1 MKKGFTDLPAM
12 SIEEDL
18 FEINKYIDGLSEF
31 ILECDTPMTI
41 AIQGDWGSGKTS
53 FMNMIRCQ
61 IEEKV
66 VTTWFNTWQYSQ
78 FNMGDTLS
86 LSLIKRLIETLPSQ
100 DETTKKAVANTLNL
114 VGKYLKE
121 GALMAVDMTISGRI
135 ADNLEKTID
144 VVTEKKKEKEE
155 IDLSAALGQL
165 KQQFQDCINNA
176 IRNNNKDRVVIFVD
190 DLDRLNPVKAV
201 EMLEVLKLFLDCENC
216 VFILAI
222 DYQVVSQGIA
232 EKYQNKLDDEKGKA
246 FFDKIIQVPFK
257 MPVALYNMDK
267 FIQDILER
275 MGLELNDTTRG
286 SVIDYYKE
294 LISCSIGSNPRGIK
308 RLFNA
313 YLLLKKIYGTQ
324 AELDQTGQ
332 TILFAILCLQLSFE
346 KIYNHVVQNKRD
358 ISGDLL
364 KELKESKY
372 YKNDENGDSL
382 LRELEIKDEDELRRI
397 CTFMNVFY
405 KGIDDDSSG
414 DLSEE
419 EKKRFINLLELSSIV
434 STKDVV
440 DQKDDF
446 KMKVRGDNRWI
457 LKNSLFVK
465 PKKDQ
470 GPACKVYQSRR
481 DYEDWHMQNASAY
494 HTQWSDETKIWY
506 KIEVQLVSD
515 LEAKQTEIRMLI
527 QLNNHNSE
535 MNQEVYQNYINWL
548 KDNAFGEGWKDEK
561 NTSYLKMIHTFEIDK
576 HDEIKDVVNN
586 DVKMLFDQFIGL

>member
-61 IEEKV
+61 IESKV
-66 VTTWFNTWQYSQ
+66 VTSWFNTWQYSQ

-86 LSLIKRLIETLPSQ
+86 LSLIKRLIDTLPSQ
-100 DETTKKAVANTLNL
+100 DETTKRAVAKTLNL
-114 VGKYLKE
+114 VGKYMKE
-121 GALMAVDMTISGRI
+121 GALMAVDMTISGRL
-135 ADNLEKTID
+135 ADNLGKAID
-144 VVTEKKKEKEE
+144 GVTNKEEE

-165 KQQFQDCINNA
+165 KQQFQECINNA
-176 IRNNNKDRVVIFVD
+176 ITNNNEDRVVIFVD
-190 DLDRLNPVKAV
+190 DLDRLTPAKAV

-267 FIQDILER
+267 FIQDILEQ

-286 SVIDYYKE
+286 SVIDYYKK

-332 TILFAILCLQLSFE
+332 TILFAILCMQLSFE
-346 KIYNHVVQNKRD
+346 NLYNHVVKNKDDIRD
-358 ISGDLL
+358 DDFL
-364 KELKESKY
+364 KELTKTEAY
-372 YKNDENGDSL
+372 RKNENDDSL
-382 LRELEIKDEDELRRI
+382 MKELRIKDEDELRRI
-397 CTFMNVFY
+397 CTFMDVFY
-405 KGIDDDSSG
+405 SGIDYDSSG

-434 STKDVV
+434 STKDIAN
-440 DQKDDF
+440 QRDDF
-446 KMKVRGDNRWI
+446 KMKVRGDNRLI
-457 LKNSLFVK
+457 LKNSFFVK
-465 PKKDQ
+465 PKRKRD
-470 GPACKVYQSRR
+470 PICKVYQSRK
-481 DYEDWHMQNASAY
+481 DYEDWSMQDASAY
-494 HTQWSDETKIWY
+494 YTQWSDKSKIWY

-515 LEAKQTEIRMLI
+515 LEAKQTEIKMLI

-535 MNQEVYQNYINWL
+535 MNQEVYQNYLNWL
-548 KDNAFGEGWKDEK
+548 KDNTFDEHCKDEK
-561 NTSYLKMIHTFEIDK
+561 NTSYLKTISWFEIDQ
-576 HDEIKDVVNN
+576 HEEIKDVVNN
-586 DVKMLFDQFIGL
+586 EAKMLFDQFIGI